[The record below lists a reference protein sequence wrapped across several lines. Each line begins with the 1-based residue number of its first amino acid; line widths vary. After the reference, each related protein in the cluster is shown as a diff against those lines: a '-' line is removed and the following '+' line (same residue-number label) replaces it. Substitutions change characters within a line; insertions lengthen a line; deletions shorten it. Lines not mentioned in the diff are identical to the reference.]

1 MSEAPLRR
9 SERLR
14 SRERSVSVEVQPN
27 CSVETSSSNG
37 NECGITRDTKEPKEC
52 STPTATPS
60 RRSRRLA
67 SLGADKDSEDAHNE
81 KESSVQSN
89 VSEDSTSAIASKHR
103 RRTAGVAVE
112 PHVEVIHEEREAT
125 GESSVNSIAY
135 HTRSH
140 DPGQEVE
147 ETAVITRRRSSRRVC
162 QSKEKLSSVEKEEI
176 DGAAESVVHVPVG
189 GSGEQKSANAVRDMT
204 KSEKDEIAGT
214 AIDLRTLSAVKREGD
229 EKSDTKEHQQLSQH
243 AFALSREGKTLDKVL
258 VDEEVIV
265 VVPSLTKEDLK
276 QKYGLEL
283 SSSECPVIG
292 EEEPNSQRLKLECKG
307 HYSGNDSAAKDD
319 SLQVSSNLN
328 VDGAEVTDESLKRN
342 SKEANDEVK
351 NSSSGGESF
360 EPRNAKTVSPKK
372 LGTSAEDTVL
382 DISKEGS
389 LEVAGISAEQ
399 NVILGEQSIE
409 SMNKEA
415 TKELPGN
422 ESPIQLSQ
430 AEMNEAET
438 PEEDESTIR
447 SGEKHSSAKQGE
459 RDSLAE
465 ISKLEQEKPGGFT
478 EELEEIEALVDLKNK
493 PKKKSMHASLSVDA
507 VIRSD
512 DEHSDR
518 KSRQLSK
525 KSDSSSGAEVD
536 VLFSGG
542 EKEKASEMLAEEVV
556 LVSVAD
562 ECASFSGD
570 KTKLDMSDTGNG
582 LLLIDKAEEKEKKK
596 EREKSKFMSEE
607 SVSMVV
613 TEDAPEVGEERQES
627 EVGTEDTGC
636 WPMIDSTA
644 SLWARREKPH
654 FLIRD
659 IMASYSFVVNLGESD
674 TNLPDELVV
683 GDMETIW
690 QQIAS
695 RNKKLS
701 KRFKKYKSL
710 FEVRVPSGKKNKK
723 EDTREIRFEEN
734 ESEQDDIEGDG
745 EAGDEYE
752 NADIFNLKEE
762 DLESNAY
769 FYSTSSK
776 DLERELDE
784 MKEEEA
790 REVEGRGDEGQRSA
804 KKYRKTI
811 VDDRF
816 FSLAEM
822 EEYLNK
828 EERNDTSKGFFDDVE
843 DDRDGE
849 EDVQADYHYSDF
861 FGATETESALTDMK
875 KKREKKKHKT
885 MEFEES
891 EKDGKTKKKK
901 KSVRFAVKE
910 ESEDEEDLGDEQ
922 QFDEENMG
930 VERVLLGAVEDER
943 KEESEFEKRQKK
955 IRSKIAAIEE
965 ANLAPRSW
973 EMSGE
978 VSSLERDENTLLEQH
993 VAFEHSAKSA
1003 PIITV
1008 DSTAKLE
1015 ALIIQRIK
1023 DKAFDDVERK
1033 VLEPE
1038 TEERYR
1044 APVEEPLVKKSLAEV
1059 YEEQFQKAQQGETK
1073 EAKVDEKIAEIE
1085 KLMSELFKKLDALS
1099 HFRYIPPEVRPEVH
1113 IVSNV
1118 ASLQKEEVGPMA
1130 STDDVLMAPEEVKR
1144 HEKGEIK
1151 SKEERDHADRAR
1163 ERRKKKVSNFMT
1175 SIYRLFMKFKA
1186 FNYED

>member
-37 NECGITRDTKEPKEC
+37 NEYGITRDTKEPKEC
-52 STPTATPS
+52 STPAATPS

-176 DGAAESVVHVPVG
+176 DGAAESV
-189 GSGEQKSANAVRDMT
+189 
-204 KSEKDEIAGT
+204 
-214 AIDLRTLSAVKREGD
+214 
-229 EKSDTKEHQQLSQH
+229 
-243 AFALSREGKTLDKVL
+243 
-258 VDEEVIV
+258 
-265 VVPSLTKEDLK
+265 
-276 QKYGLEL
+276 
-283 SSSECPVIG
+283 
-292 EEEPNSQRLKLECKG
+292 
-307 HYSGNDSAAKDD
+307 
-319 SLQVSSNLN
+319 
-328 VDGAEVTDESLKRN
+328 
-342 SKEANDEVK
+342 
-351 NSSSGGESF
+351 
-360 EPRNAKTVSPKK
+360 
-372 LGTSAEDTVL
+372 
-382 DISKEGS
+382 
-389 LEVAGISAEQ
+389 
-399 NVILGEQSIE
+399 
-409 SMNKEA
+409 
-415 TKELPGN
+415 
-422 ESPIQLSQ
+422 
-430 AEMNEAET
+430 
-438 PEEDESTIR
+438 
-447 SGEKHSSAKQGE
+447 
-459 RDSLAE
+459 
-465 ISKLEQEKPGGFT
+465 
-478 EELEEIEALVDLKNK
+478 
-493 PKKKSMHASLSVDA
+493 
-507 VIRSD
+507 
-512 DEHSDR
+512 DR
-518 KSRQLSK
+518 
-525 KSDSSSGAEVD
+525 
-536 VLFSGG
+536 
-542 EKEKASEMLAEEVV
+542 
-556 LVSVAD
+556 
-562 ECASFSGD
+562 
-570 KTKLDMSDTGNG
+570 
-582 LLLIDKAEEKEKKK
+582 
-596 EREKSKFMSEE
+596 
-607 SVSMVV
+607 
-613 TEDAPEVGEERQES
+613 
-627 EVGTEDTGC
+627 
-636 WPMIDSTA
+636 
-644 SLWARREKPH
+644 
-654 FLIRD
+654 
-659 IMASYSFVVNLGESD
+659 Y
-674 TNLPDELVV
+674 
-683 GDMETIW
+683 
-690 QQIAS
+690 
-695 RNKKLS
+695 
-701 KRFKKYKSL
+701 
-710 FEVRVPSGKKNKK
+710 
-723 EDTREIRFEEN
+723 
-734 ESEQDDIEGDG
+734 
-745 EAGDEYE
+745 
-752 NADIFNLKEE
+752 
-762 DLESNAY
+762 
-769 FYSTSSK
+769 
-776 DLERELDE
+776 
-784 MKEEEA
+784 
-790 REVEGRGDEGQRSA
+790 
-804 KKYRKTI
+804 
-811 VDDRF
+811 
-816 FSLAEM
+816 
-822 EEYLNK
+822 
-828 EERNDTSKGFFDDVE
+828 
-843 DDRDGE
+843 GE

-1099 HFRYIPPEVRPEVH
+1099 HFRYIPPEAFDDVERKVLEPETEERYRAPVEEPLVKKSLAEVYEEQFQKAQQGETKEAKVDEKIAEIEKLMSELFKKLDALSHFRYIPPEVRPEVH

-1163 ERRKKKVSNFMT
+1163 ERRKKKKMQRIKSLNKRVHEEESGGSSALDGEPRKKKKKKERSPAKSSTASASENIKSSTFFKQLQQTVVSEVHVPVGGSGEQKSANAVRDMTKSEKDEIAGTAIDLRTLSAVKREGDEKSDTKEHQQLSQHAFALSREGKTLDKLVDEEVIVVVPSLTKEDLKQKYGLELSSSECPVIGEEEPNSQRLKLECKGHYSGNDSAAKDDSLQVSSNLNVDGAEVTDESLKRNSKEANDEVKNSSSGGESFEPRNAKTASPKKLGTSAEDTVLDISKEGSLEVAGISAEQNVILGEQSIESMNKEATKELPGNESPIQLSQAEMNEAETPEEDESTIRSGEKHSSAKQGERDSLAEISKLEQEKPGGFTEELEEIEALVDLKNKPKKKSMHASLSVDAVIRSDDEHSDRKSRQLSKKSDSSSGAEVDVLFSGGEKEKASEMLAEEVVLVSVADECASFSGDKTKLDMSNTGNGLLLIDKAEEKEKKKEREKSKFMSEESVSMVVT
-1175 SIYRLFMKFKA
+1175 
-1186 FNYED
+1186 EDAPEVGEERQESEVGTEDTGCWPMIDSTASLWAR